1 MSGTS
6 WDLNDIRDAA
16 AGAAIL
22 GSGGGGGYQD
32 ALLIINELALNA
44 NWSGTVTVQ
53 PYDGASPCSVIF
65 MMGSPD
71 AAGQMSLGELSACI
85 GNALAVQTDVCGF
98 TPTCTIPI
106 ETGPINSLVPI
117 IAAALKLG
125 GVSWVVDG
133 DGAGRA
139 VPELPQTT
147 FAGAAGLP
155 VSPCVVAD
163 NAVFASQMQSGVL
176 TTTSTPKVEALAGAV
191 VSAFGSFA
199 GVSMWQSASGNGY
212 ALSGNYIPGTL
223 EQCRALGQFLR
234 TSLNTPTVAVAAQIA
249 ALTGRSARALVTN
262 YYITQVTQATSAA
275 SLDAGVIRLDTDP
288 NPQGSSNTVFLYNMN
303 ENLIAYSTSQATP
316 LIVAPDSICYYSE
329 DEAAGFSNATPD
341 LAVYYDFSTNRSTG
355 KRVSL
360 IQVSA
365 AAQLV
370 ATPGVLQS
378 FATLLRSIGYAGA
391 LPT

>member
-1 MSGTS
+1 MSGKA

-32 ALLIINELALNA
+32 ALLIINELALNP
-44 NWSGTVTVQ
+44 NWGGTVTVQ
-53 PYDGASPCSVIF
+53 AYDGVSPCSVIF

-85 GNALAVQTDVCGF
+85 GNALSVQSNVCGF
-98 TPTCTIPI
+98 TPSCTIPI
-106 ETGPINSLVPI
+106 ETGPINSLAPV
-117 IAAALKLG
+117 IAAALNLN

-147 FAGAAGLP
+147 YAGSSLP

-176 TTTSTPKVEALAGAV
+176 TTTTTPKVEALAGAV
-191 VSAFGSFA
+191 VGAFGSFA
-199 GVSMWQSASGNGY
+199 GVSMWQSAGG
-212 ALSGNYIPGTL
+212 ALTGNYIPGTL
-223 EQCRALGQFLR
+223 EQCRALGNFLR
-234 TSLNTPTVAVAAQIA
+234 TNLNTPTAAVAAQIA
-249 ALTGRSARALVTN
+249 TLTGRSATAVVTN
-262 YYITQVTQATSAA
+262 YYITQVTQATSSA
-275 SLDAGVIRLDTDP
+275 SLDAGVIRLDNTPDP
-288 NPQGSSNTVFLYNMN
+288 LNSTSTVFLYNMN
-303 ENLIAYSTSQATP
+303 ENLIAWSTSQATP

-341 LAVYYDFSTNRSTG
+341 LSVYYDFSTNQSTG
-355 KRVSL
+355 LRVSL
-360 IQVSA
+360 IQVTA
-365 AAQLV
+365 APQLV

-378 FATLLRSIGYAGA
+378 FTSLLRSIGYAGA
-391 LPT
+391 LPA

>member
-1 MSGTS
+1 MPAKS
-6 WDLNDIRDAA
+6 WELSDIFDAA

-32 ALLIINELALNA
+32 ALLILEQLGQNP
-44 NWSGTVTVQ
+44 NWSGTVTLND
-53 PYDGASPCSVIF
+53 YDGTSPCSVIF

-71 AAGQMSLGELSACI
+71 AAGQMSLAELSACI
-85 GNALAVQTDVCGF
+85 GNALTVQTNVCGF

-106 ETGPINSLVPI
+106 ETGPINSLVPV
-117 IAAALKLG
+117 IAAALNLG

-147 FAGAAGLP
+147 FAGSALP

-163 NAVFASQMQSGVL
+163 NAVIANQMQSGVL
-176 TTTSTPKVEALAGAV
+176 TTTSTPKVESLAGAA

-212 ALSGNYIPGTL
+212 ALKGNYIPGTL
-223 EQCRALGQFLR
+223 EQCRALGNFLR
-234 TSLNTPTVAVAAQIA
+234 TQGSQSTASVAEAIA
-249 ALTGRSARALVTN
+249 GLTSRSANAVVTN
-262 YYITQVTQATSAA
+262 YYITQVTQATSSA

-288 NPQGSSNTVFLYNMN
+288 NPASSTNTVFLYNMN
-303 ENLIAYSTSQATP
+303 ENLIAYSSSQATP
-316 LIVAPDSICYYSE
+316 LIIAPDSICYYSE

-341 LAVYYDFSTNRSTG
+341 LAVYYDFTANKSTG
-355 KRVSL
+355 KKVSL
-360 IQVSA
+360 IQVTA

-370 ATPGVLQS
+370 ATPGVMQS

-391 LPT
+391 LPA